1 MDASTYR
8 VLVIGGEAAAPLLA
22 AGGSEGGDKA
32 EFDLSRASTIAEAR
46 RRLETASYDTI
57 LMNLASSQV
66 AAAFPEELYALASA
80 SPVVLFNQSADGRDG
95 AGQARLRLPLG
106 APATATRALSA
117 ESHRH
122 FGQLLEAVPDALIVT
137 NQDNE
142 VAFVNRAAH
151 ELFGKARDDFI
162 GERVSFAVSEGAV
175 SEIEVYRGKDVRR
188 CELRVSRCE
197 WEGAPAQLLL
207 IQDVTEQ
214 KRLNEELRQSQ
225 KMEAVGVLAGG
236 VAHDFNNLLV
246 VMMIYAEM
254 LREECLG
261 DDPRLPDVMELIKA
275 IERGRDLTRQLLAFS
290 RKQPATPTLLDLGA
304 TLADLQKMFR
314 RLLPS
319 NIEISIDVE
328 EQSWP
333 VIADRVQVEQLIMN
347 LALNARDAMPSGGQ
361 LTIRLANRTIQCGDE
376 GMEPGDYVM
385 MTVSDTGTGIP
396 PDDLDRIFD
405 PFFTTKVRGG
415 GTGLGLATCY
425 GIVKQAGGSI
435 AVRSAIGEGT
445 SFIVLLPRANETIQT
460 EAAPAPPVQQARGG
474 ERILLVEDNSLAQ
487 RATAAM
493 LTRAGY
499 SVQSTSNGEEALRF
513 LREHADAV
521 DLVLSDVVMPRL
533 SGPELARQLAVS
545 HPDLPVLF
553 MTGYSND
560 PIIADAGEHR
570 IGGRR
575 TIMKPFKREDL
586 LAFISDAIERKRCAE
601 AS

>member
-1 MDASTYR
+1 MHASPYR
-8 VLVIGGEAAAPLLA
+8 VLVIGGESVPVLLA
-22 AGGSEGGDKA
+22 PAGEGGSRAGV
-32 EFDLSRASTIAEAR
+32 DLSQVATIAEAR
-46 RRLETASYDTI
+46 SKLETGSYDTI
-57 LMNLASSQV
+57 LMSLTSSQAV
-66 AAAFPEELYALASA
+66 AALPEDLHALASA
-80 SPVVLFNQSADGRDG
+80 SPVLLYNPAAADARGKAG
-95 AGQARLRLPLG
+95 AAGLGLPLV
-106 APATATRALSA
+106 ASATHASQA
-117 ESHRH
+117 EGPRH

-137 NQDNE
+137 NQANE

-162 GERVSFAVSEGAV
+162 GERVSFAVREGEI

-197 WEGAPAQLLL
+197 WEGAPAQLHL

-236 VAHDFNNLLV
+236 IAHDFNNLLV
-246 VMMIYAEM
+246 VMMVYAEM
-254 LREECLG
+254 LREECQG

-275 IERGRDLTRQLLAFS
+275 VDRGRDLTRQLLAFS
-290 RKQPATPTLLDLGA
+290 RKQPATLTLLDLGT
-304 TLADLQKMFR
+304 TLSDLQKMFS

-319 NIEISIDVE
+319 NIEISTAVE

-333 VIADRVQVEQLIMN
+333 VIADRVQIEQLIMN
-347 LALNARDAMPSGGQ
+347 LALNARDAMPSGGR
-361 LTIRLANRTIQCGDE
+361 LTIVVANRTIQRSDE
-376 GMEPGDYVM
+376 GMEAGDYVM

-396 PDDLDRIFD
+396 PEDLEHIFD

-435 AVRSAIGEGT
+435 AVRSTIGEGT
-445 SFIVLLPRANETIQT
+445 SFVVLLPRANETIQT
-460 EAAPAPPVQQARGG
+460 KAAPAPLVREARGG

-487 RATAAM
+487 RATASM
-493 LTRAGY
+493 LQRAGY
-499 SVQSTSNGEEALRF
+499 SVRSTSNGEEALRF
-513 LREHADAV
+513 LHHHADAV
-521 DLVLSDVVMPRL
+521 DLVLSDVVMPLL

-545 HPDLPVLF
+545 HPDLPILF

-570 IGGRR
+570 IGGRP
-575 TIMKPFKREDL
+575 TIMKPFKREEL
-586 LAFISDAIERKRCAE
+586 LAFIGDAIDRKRGAE
-601 AS
+601 AG